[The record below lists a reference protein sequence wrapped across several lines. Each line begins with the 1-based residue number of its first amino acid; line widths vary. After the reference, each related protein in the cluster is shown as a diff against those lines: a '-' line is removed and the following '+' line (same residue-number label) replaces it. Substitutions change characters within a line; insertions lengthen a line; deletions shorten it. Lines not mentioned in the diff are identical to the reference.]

1 VVLGI
6 AGAQGLSWT
15 FGCLVSIVLLR
26 RRLGRLGGREI
37 LTLFTK
43 AAICSLAAL
52 AVAQVGHL
60 LVGPHVNDS
69 FILAAIL
76 LAAQCALGFGAFLV
90 VAAVVRL
97 PEINQ
102 VIGMVRRKVGR

>member
-6 AGAQGLSWT
+6 AGAQGVSWA
-15 FGCLVSIVLLR
+15 FGCLVSVVLLR
-26 RRLGRLGGREI
+26 RRIGRLGGREI
-37 LTLFTK
+37 LTLFSK

-52 AVAQVGHL
+52 AVAEIGHL
-60 LVGPHVNDS
+60 VVGPHVSDS
-69 FILAAIL
+69 FVLSAML
-76 LAAQCALGFGAFLV
+76 LVAQCVLGFGAFLV

-102 VIGMVRRKVGR
+102 VIGTVRRKIGR